1 MDSGQPARGPEAFLV
16 TELLLQV
23 LAAARAVGLVQGSA
37 HLNPADRDI
46 AALQLVVVLGPL
58 RASHLAATLG
68 ISRAAATRLIDN
80 LERAGLAHRET
91 DPRDRRAVLV
101 NATQTGRLIA
111 LSEIA
116 PGSVLSPAIDQLSDQ
131 DRQAL
136 TRALEA
142 VLGHLSRQ
150 LPPFSGHSPTARRS
164 RRATRSTTAQ
174 VPETRAP
181 ATSGQPPATPAN
193 SPTAPASSDPTITP
207 SEYRA

>member
-1 MDSGQPARGPEAFLV
+1 MDSGQPARAPEAFLV
-16 TELLLQV
+16 TELLLHV
-23 LAAARAVGLVQGSA
+23 LAAARTVGLVQGTA
-37 HLNPADRDI
+37 RLNPVDRDI
-46 AALQLVVVLGPL
+46 AALQLLVVLGPL

-80 LERAGLAHRET
+80 LERAGLAHREP

-101 NATQTGRLIA
+101 HATQTGRLIA

-116 PGSVLSPAIDQLSDQ
+116 PAAVLSPAIERLSAQ

-136 TRALEA
+136 ARALEV

-150 LPPFSGHSPTARRS
+150 LPPLSGQSPSARRS
-164 RRATRSTTAQ
+164 RRTTRSTTALR
-174 VPETRAP
+174 PETRAP
-181 ATSGQPPATPAN
+181 ATSGQPPATPAT
-193 SPTAPASSDPTITP
+193 SPTEPASSDPTITP